1 MFETLKNAFKSK
13 EIRVKIWITLALILV
28 YRIGCYIPI
37 PTFNMFAV
45 THSADTSDF
54 LSILNVITGGSM
66 QNATLFALGVL
77 PFINSSIIMQLLALV
92 IPALEKMSKEG
103 EEGRKKLTQ
112 ITRIVAVVLAVVQ
125 AIGIVV
131 AFRYINVSY
140 VNDKGQQVSETLN
153 GFATIFSFESG
164 AENPILTM
172 ALTIVM
178 LVAGSVMVMWLS
190 ERITEYGIGNGTSII
205 IFIGILST
213 AGTTMAESFKL
224 VGNEWTYIWNI
235 IGFILVVV
243 AVLAFIVFM
252 DGAERRITVQYSKQ
266 IKGNKMYGGQS
277 TYIPIRV
284 NGSGVM
290 PIIFASSLLM
300 FPQMI
305 IQLFFSNTEAAVW
318 YAQYMGSGTAVY
330 YVLLALFILGFSY
343 FYAQIQFNPEDV
355 SKNIQQYGGFIPGIR
370 AGKPTSDFLKK
381 INNRITF
388 FGAVFLMCLALI
400 PTFIFRALAMGNGTW
415 AAPALPFANSFSAT
429 GLLIV
434 VSVALELNKQL
445 ESQIMMKHY
454 KGFLK

>member
-37 PTFNMFAV
+37 PTFNIAAMQQAEAF
-45 THSADTSDF
+45 SSDF

-131 AFRYINVSY
+131 AFKSY
-140 VNDKGQQVSETLN
+140 FLDV
-153 GFATIFSFESG
+153 FSFEAS
-164 AENPILTM
+164 ADNPILTM
-172 ALTIVM
+172 ALSIVL

-235 IGFILVVV
+235 LGFIALVVV
-243 AVLAFIVFM
+243 IFVFIVFM

-266 IKGNKMYGGQS
+266 IKGNKMYGGQT

-305 IQLFFSNTEAAVW
+305 IQLFFSNTSAATW
-318 YAQYMGSGTAVY
+318 YATYMGSGTAVY

-388 FGAVFLMCLALI
+388 FGAVFLMCLSLI

>member
-37 PTFNMFAV
+37 PTFNIAAMQQAEAF
-45 THSADTSDF
+45 SSDF

-131 AFRYINVSY
+131 AFKSY
-140 VNDKGQQVSETLN
+140 FIDV
-153 GFATIFSFESG
+153 FSFESG
-164 AENPILTM
+164 ADNPILTM
-172 ALTIVM
+172 ALTIVL
-178 LVAGSVMVMWLS
+178 LVGGSVMVMWLS

-243 AVLAFIVFM
+243 AVLTFIVFM

-388 FGAVFLMCLALI
+388 FGAVFLMCLSLI

-415 AAPALPFANSFSAT
+415 AAANSFSAT

>member
-37 PTFNMFAV
+37 PTFNVAAMQQAEAF
-45 THSADTSDF
+45 SSDF

-125 AIGIVV
+125 AIGIVM
-131 AFRYINVSY
+131 AFKSY
-140 VNDKGQQVSETLN
+140 FIDV
-153 GFATIFSFESG
+153 FSFESG
-164 AENPILTM
+164 ADNPILTM
-172 ALTIVM
+172 ALTIVL
-178 LVAGSVMVMWLS
+178 LVGGSVMVMWLS

-243 AVLAFIVFM
+243 AVLTFIVFM

-388 FGAVFLMCLALI
+388 FGAVFLMCLSLI

>member
-37 PTFNMFAV
+37 PTFNIAAMQQAEAF
-45 THSADTSDF
+45 SSDF

-131 AFRYINVSY
+131 AFKSY
-140 VNDKGQQVSETLN
+140 FIDV
-153 GFATIFSFESG
+153 FSFESG
-164 AENPILTM
+164 ADNPILTM
-172 ALTIVM
+172 ALTIVL
-178 LVAGSVMVMWLS
+178 LVGGSVMVMWLS

-243 AVLAFIVFM
+243 AVLTFIVFM

-318 YAQYMGSGTAVY
+318 YAQYKEIGTAVY

-388 FGAVFLMCLALI
+388 FGAVFLMCLSLI

>member
-37 PTFNMFAV
+37 PTFNM
-45 THSADTSDF
+45 SAMQSSTAFSSDF

-131 AFRYINVSY
+131 AFKSYFLNV
-140 VNDKGQQVSETLN
+140 
-153 GFATIFSFESG
+153 FSFEES

-172 ALTIVM
+172 ALTIVL

-235 IGFILVVV
+235 LGFIAVVV
-243 AVLAFIVFM
+243 GVLTFIVFM

-305 IQLFFSNTEAAVW
+305 IQLFFSNTKAASW

-400 PTFIFRALAMGNGTW
+400 PTFIFRALAMGDGSW

>member
-1 MFETLKNAFKSK
+1 MFETLKNAFKTK
-13 EIRVKIWITLALILV
+13 EIRVKIWLTLALILV
-28 YRIGCYIPI
+28 YRIGCYIPV
-37 PTFNMFAV
+37 PTFNAV
-45 THSADTSDF
+45 ALLNSAEFTNSDF
-54 LSILNVITGGSM
+54 LGMLNIITGGSM
-66 QNATLFALGVL
+66 QNATIFALGVL

-92 IPALEKMSKEG
+92 IPALEKLSKEG
-103 EEGRKKLTQ
+103 DEGREKLTQ
-112 ITRIVAVVLAVVQ
+112 ITRIVAIVLAIVQ

-131 AFRYINVSY
+131 GFKSYIRPV
-140 VNDKGQQVSETLN
+140 
-153 GFATIFSFESG
+153 FPFEES

-172 ALTIVM
+172 ACTIVI
-178 LVAGSVMVMWLS
+178 LTAGSVMVMWLS

-213 AGTTMAESFKL
+213 AATTMAKSFKM
-224 VGNEWTYIWNI
+224 VGENWTYIWNI
-235 IGFILVVV
+235 IGFILMVV
-243 AVLAFIVFM
+243 AIFVFIVFI
-252 DGAERRITVQYSKQ
+252 DGAERRIAVQYSKQ

-305 IQLFFSNTEAAVW
+305 IQLFFSTTNAAAW
-318 YAQYMGSGTAVY
+318 YATYMGSGTPVY

-343 FYAQIQFNPEDV
+343 FYAQIQFNPDDV
-355 SKNIQQYGGFIPGIR
+355 SRNIQQYGGFIPGIR
-370 AGKPTSDFLKK
+370 AGKPTSDFLRK
-381 INNRITF
+381 INNRITL
-388 FGAVFLMCLALI
+388 FGALFLMLISLI
-400 PTFIFRALAMGNGTW
+400 PTFIFQALAMGDGTW
-415 AAPALPFANSFSAT
+415 SSPALPFANSFSAT

>member
-37 PTFNMFAV
+37 PTFNIAAMQQAEAF
-45 THSADTSDF
+45 SSDF

-131 AFRYINVSY
+131 AFKSY
-140 VNDKGQQVSETLN
+140 FIDV
-153 GFATIFSFESG
+153 FSFESG
-164 AENPILTM
+164 ADNPILTM
-172 ALTIVM
+172 ALTIVL
-178 LVAGSVMVMWLS
+178 LVGGSVMVMWLS

-243 AVLAFIVFM
+243 AVLTFIVFM

-355 SKNIQQYGGFIPGIR
+355 SKNIQQYGGFITGIR

-381 INNRITF
+381 INNSITF

>member
-37 PTFNMFAV
+37 PTFNVAAMQQAEAF
-45 THSADTSDF
+45 SSDF

-131 AFRYINVSY
+131 AFKIYFIDV
-140 VNDKGQQVSETLN
+140 
-153 GFATIFSFESG
+153 FSFESG
-164 AENPILTM
+164 ADNPILTM
-172 ALTIVM
+172 ALTIVL
-178 LVAGSVMVMWLS
+178 LVGGSVMVMWLS

-243 AVLAFIVFM
+243 AVLTFIVFM

-305 IQLFFSNTEAAVW
+305 IQLFFINTEAAVW

-388 FGAVFLMCLALI
+388 FGAVFLMCLSLI

>member
-37 PTFNMFAV
+37 PTFNVAAMQQAEAF
-45 THSADTSDF
+45 SSDF

-131 AFRYINVSY
+131 AFKSY
-140 VNDKGQQVSETLN
+140 FIDV
-153 GFATIFSFESG
+153 FSFESG
-164 AENPILTM
+164 ADNPILTM
-172 ALTIVM
+172 ALTIVL
-178 LVAGSVMVMWLS
+178 LVGGSVMVMWLS

-224 VGNEWTYIWNI
+224 IGNEWTYIWNI

-243 AVLAFIVFM
+243 AVLTFIVFM

-305 IQLFFSNTEAAVW
+305 IQLFFGNTEAAVW

-388 FGAVFLMCLALI
+388 FGAVFLMCLSLI

>member
-1 MFETLKNAFKSK
+1 MFETLKNAFKTK
-13 EIRVKIWITLALILV
+13 EIRVKIWLTLALILV
-28 YRIGCYIPI
+28 YRIGCYIPV
-37 PTFNMFAV
+37 PTFNAASMA
-45 THSADTSDF
+45 TASAFSNDF
-54 LSILNVITGGSM
+54 LGVLNVITGGSM
-66 QNATLFALGVL
+66 QNATIFALGVL

-92 IPALEKMSKEG
+92 IPALERLSKEG
-103 EEGRKKLTQ
+103 DEGREKLTQ
-112 ITRIVAVVLAVVQ
+112 ITRIVAIVLAVVQ

-131 AFRYINVSY
+131 GFKSYIRPV
-140 VNDKGQQVSETLN
+140 
-153 GFATIFSFESG
+153 FSFEQNS
-164 AENPILTM
+164 ADAPILTM
-172 ALTIVM
+172 AFTIVL

-213 AGTTMAESFKL
+213 AGTTMADSL
-224 VGNEWTYIWNI
+224 VMVGNNLTYIWNI
-235 IGFILVVV
+235 LGFILLVV
-243 AVLAFIVFM
+243 AIFVFIVFM

-266 IKGNKMYGGQS
+266 IKGNKMYGGQT

-305 IQLFFSNTEAAVW
+305 LQLFFTETPSVESGLSAADW
-318 YAQYMGSGTAVY
+318 YAKYMGSGTAVY

-343 FYAQIQFNPEDV
+343 FYAQIQFNPDDV
-355 SKNIQQYGGFIPGIR
+355 SRNIQQYGGFVPGIR
-370 AGKPTSDFLKK
+370 AGKPTSDFLRKV
-381 INNRITF
+381 NNRITL
-388 FGAVFLMCLALI
+388 FGALFLMIISLI
-400 PTFIFRALAMGNGTW
+400 PTFLFQALAMGDGTW
-415 AAPALPFANSFSAT
+415 MQPQLKFANSFSAT

>member
-37 PTFNMFAV
+37 PTFNIAAMQQAEAF
-45 THSADTSDF
+45 SSDF

-131 AFRYINVSY
+131 AFKSY
-140 VNDKGQQVSETLN
+140 FIDV
-153 GFATIFSFESG
+153 FSFESG
-164 AENPILTM
+164 ADNPILTM
-172 ALTIVM
+172 ALTIVL
-178 LVAGSVMVMWLS
+178 LVGGSVMVMWLS
-190 ERITEYGIGNGTSII
+190 ERITEYGIGNGTSNI

-243 AVLAFIVFM
+243 AVLTFIVFM

-388 FGAVFLMCLALI
+388 FGAVFLMCLSLI